1 MSDPTALPFQDDDRP
16 GTAPEDSIYEGQRPE
31 VHGSGGTGG
40 GGAAE
45 DETDGRPLS
54 AVGSELPQSETDRLA
69 AEVTGPDDQVGM
81 TALWRLTMSLD
92 HWWFIAVGDEGLE
105 SPAAATIEDQLMV
118 LTFTAAERA
127 RDFAVKNGM
136 IGPEEDLRA
145 IALPP
150 REVVESA
157 ETYRQ
162 AGIGG
167 LMFDPH
173 IAGYFIPT
181 GQLPVVWD
189 AVYSTAEG
197 VDPVGGQSDDES
209 GGEPDGMA
217 SRREG

>member
-1 MSDPTALPFQDDDRP
+1 MTDPSALPFQDDDRP

-31 VHGSGGTGG
+31 LSGRDAEPAAGSGED
-40 GGAAE
+40 GALPA
-45 DETDGRPLS
+45 S
-54 AVGSELPQSETDRLA
+54 ATDRLA
-69 AEVTGPDDQVGM
+69 AQVSGPDDQAGM

-92 HWWFIAVGDEGLE
+92 HWWFIAVGEEGLE
-105 SPAAATIEDQLMV
+105 SPAAATIDDQLMV

-136 IGPEEDLRA
+136 IGADEDLRA

-150 REVVESA
+150 REVVESS
-157 ETYRQ
+157 ETYRE

-189 AVYSTAEG
+189 AVYSTSDDVA
-197 VDPVGGQSDDES
+197 PVGDGGGTGREADGATARTDES
-209 GGEPDGMA
+209 GTG
-217 SRREG
+217 REG

>member
-31 VHGSGGTGG
+31 RAGGEPTGSVE
-40 GGAAE
+40 A
-45 DETDGRPLS
+45 DGPS
-54 AVGSELPQSETDRLA
+54 PSETDRLA
-69 AEVTGPDDQVGM
+69 SQVSGPDDQVGM
-81 TALWRLTMSLD
+81 TSLWRLTMSLD
-92 HWWFIAVGDEGLE
+92 HWWFIAVGEEGLE
-105 SPAAATIEDQLMV
+105 SPAAATIDDQLMV
-118 LTFTAAERA
+118 LTFTAADRA
-127 RDFAVKNGM
+127 RDFAVQNGM
-136 IGPEEDLRA
+136 IGPDEDLRA

-189 AVYSTAEG
+189 AVYSTADG
-197 VDPVGGQSDDES
+197 VDPVGGTDAVQANPPGQD
-209 GGEPDGMA
+209 GEAG
-217 SRREG
+217 RREG